1 MLLLGLWLALSTT
14 LQAQPV
20 PLFEEVL
27 ASLQALGP
35 QAQQRQQVLQRL
47 PMVTQL
53 QVVRLPAQLWRY
65 RSFELAV
72 NAAGRLVPGRGKG
85 LGTLTVRRGE
95 LSVLSE
101 EAVAWNGRIY
111 VGTDT
116 SEAVGEVSLVVL
128 RTGAVTGQVLL
139 GDAEYWVR
147 PLGGGLH
154 ALVTIDP
161 SKYPKERPASP
172 YHDGGGG
179 PGEAGLNDAAG
190 SVQPEQAVEHETQ
203 ALVGSCAQEEALG
216 AGAVVQARCSPEVVR
231 VLVLYTPD
239 AAQGR
244 DIDGI
249 IYAALNDANQ
259 AYRNSQINNL
269 ELRLVHKQP
278 FSFSLEGPYPEDD
291 VNALSQDPQAR
302 ALRDQ
307 YQADVVVLLIDNNEG
322 TGDWTSTFGV
332 AGAIPHGS
340 SGDAIVNVSEVNQ
353 KAYAIVKVGYASGG
367 RYTLAHEIGHIQGAR
382 HDPEDDNYCCP
393 DVGVPYG
400 RGNRFSVYSCDPFWP
415 FKCGRD
421 YYATIMAYTWRWMYP
436 DRYYQRIRYFSSPNV
451 TYRGVTIG
459 SSDRNNARVLRETAD
474 VVADFR
480 DPNELRATFF
490 YTSDNFP
497 YEGSYT
503 FTAQPCGGR
512 GTLSYQW
519 RKCADPFTCG
529 PVLGTGATFT
539 TYLAPGSNYIQL
551 TVQSSAGQA
560 YTALREVYVL
570 DSSCGEEIF
579 CAQAAGGDTLQVVRG
594 RLLEERLPE
603 VPVLEGLY
611 PNPAGDRVVVRF
623 GLPEASEVELM
634 VYDVLGR
641 AVVRRRPGRMEAG
654 WHREVLMTDGWPA
667 GRYVVVLRV
676 GERTLSKTLM
686 RIR

>member
-20 PLFEEVL
+20 PLFEAVS

-35 QAQQRQQVLQRL
+35 QAQQRQQVLQKL
-47 PMVTQL
+47 PMVQQL

-72 NAAGRLVPGRGKG
+72 NAAGRLVPGHGKG

-111 VGTDT
+111 VGSDT

-161 SKYPKERPASP
+161 SKYPKERPTSP
-172 YHDGGGG
+172 YHDGGG
-179 PGEAGLNDAAG
+179 PGEAGLNDAAE
-190 SVQPEQAVEHETQ
+190 SVQPEKAVEHETQ
-203 ALVGSCAQEEALG
+203 ATSMGSCAQEEAAA
-216 AGAVVQARCSPEVVR
+216 AGAVVQSRCSPEVVR
-231 VLVLYTPD
+231 VLVLYTPA

-269 ELRLVHKQP
+269 ELRLVHKRS
-278 FSFSLEGPYPEDD
+278 FSFTVQSIPEDD
-291 VNALSQDPQAR
+291 VEQLASDAQAQ

-307 YQADVVVLLIDNNEG
+307 YQADVVVLLIDSNVG
-322 TGDWTSTFGV
+322 RWDSTYGV
-332 AGAIPHGS
+332 AGVIL
-340 SGDAIVNVSEVNQ
+340 SGTTGEQLRNIGEANQ
-353 KAYAIVKVGYASGG
+353 KAYAIVQVDYASAGQ
-367 RYTLAHEIGHIQGAR
+367 YTLAHEIGHIQGAR

-393 DVGVPYG
+393 EVGVPYG

-497 YEGSYT
+497 YEGTYT

-579 CAQAAGGDTLQVVRG
+579 CAQAVGGDTLQVVQE
-594 RLLEERLPE
+594 RLSAERLPAAPE
-603 VPVLEGLY
+603 LEGLY